1 MTQREIDII
10 QAEDRLHRQKVKIPV
25 TIIGVDLATEPDMT
39 AIRIEREVI
48 NGLNGAHKYDR
59 LALAH
64 VLTVM
69 GEARGAKV
77 ERRDDG
83 PNPGYHG
90 HSITLRFDLAGVG
103 AMVDIDNLHGGH
115 YALVHWYNTEH
126 PAQDF
131 TTRFCMLIGDPSKTR
146 PHHKATS
153 CPADW
158 YSLAMNL
165 DAGLCLAARGEAF
178 QPAAR

>member
-1 MTQREIDII
+1 MSKPI
-10 QAEDRLHRQKVKIPV
+10 
-25 TIIGVDLATEPDMT
+25 IIGVDLATEPDKT

-48 NGLNGAHKYDR
+48 NGLDAARKFDR

-64 VLTVM
+64 ALTVM
-69 GEARGAKV
+69 GEARGAKI
-77 ERRDDG
+77 ERREDG

-90 HSITLRFDLAGVG
+90 HIIALRFDLAGVG

-126 PAQDF
+126 PARDF
-131 TTRFCMLIGDPSKTR
+131 TTRFCVMIGDLAKAR

-158 YSLAMNL
+158 YSLAMHL
-165 DAGLCLAARGEAF
+165 DAGLQLAARGEAF
-178 QPAAR
+178 TTSAG